1 MQRDLSSLRKRAV
14 CAALVCA
21 GLSLTCPQAWS
32 LDANVAR
39 PIDVAIHGDCIT
51 VLAHDAP
58 VRIILEELAHQ
69 LNLVVEAHAPLDEYI
84 SLEIRGEPPPTVM
97 RRLLRDYSFTLQY
110 FPVTD
115 AGVAAQRPGRLWIH
129 PQNEQNSGEVAI
141 IARFGV
147 TQTDDTNSAIG
158 RIASAKPAVRLDS
171 VAVLTAFGGDEAFVT
186 LSAAM
191 NDPDPAVRE
200 EAVVGIGSNHSATS
214 LHLLQ
219 QALADTN
226 PHVRR
231 AAIDALSDTGSENAA
246 LLLGPLLQDAET
258 SLRTDAV
265 HALGEIGGP
274 AAGTLLQQ
282 ALSDEHSSVREAAAD
297 YLAELSHP
305 RAEPVNRLATKA
317 GEKSISV
324 VQRQI
329 AADR

>member
-1 MQRDLSSLRKRAV
+1 MQRDLSSLGKRAAR
-14 CAALVCA
+14 AALVCA
-21 GLSLTCPQAWS
+21 GLTLTCPQAWS
-32 LDANVAR
+32 LDADLAR
-39 PIDVAIHGDCIT
+39 PIDVAIHGDCVT

-58 VRIILEELAHQ
+58 VRNILEELAHH
-69 LNLVVEAHAPLDEYI
+69 LNLVVEAHAPLDEHI
-84 SLEIRGEPPPTVM
+84 SIEIRGEPPPSVM

-115 AGVAAQRPGRLWIH
+115 AGIAAPRPGRLWIY
-129 PQNEQNSGEVAI
+129 PQNEQISDEVKI

-147 TQTDDTNSAIG
+147 TETDNMNSAIE
-158 RIASAKPAVRLDS
+158 RIASANPADRLES
-171 VAVLTAFGGDEAFVT
+171 AAILTAFGGDDAFVALT
-186 LSAAM
+186 AAM

-200 EAVVGIGSNHSATS
+200 EAVVGIGSDYSTTS

-231 AAIDALSDTGSENAA
+231 AAIDALSDTGSDNAA
-246 LLLGPLLQDAET
+246 LLLGPLLRDAET

-274 AAGTLLQQ
+274 TAGTLLQQ
-282 ALSDEHSSVREAAAD
+282 ALSDEHGSVREAAAD

-305 RAEPVNRLATKA
+305 WAAPVNQLVTKA
-317 GEKSISV
+317 DTKSIAV

-329 AADR
+329 GADR